1 MHLLTDG
8 AGVPLAVDVSAGQVN
23 ECSRFENVMQAAGV
37 SRRQRSGAWRPK
49 SLAGDMGYSSRR
61 IRSWL
66 RRRRIRPVI
75 PLPSCQHPARPE
87 PLDRALYRRRNAIE
101 RCVGWLKELRRIA
114 TRFEKLAVN
123 YLAMLKLAI
132 VARYL
137 RIAFPDRA

>member
-1 MHLLTDG
+1 M
-8 AGVPLAVDVSAGQVN
+8 AVDITAGQVN
-23 ECSRFENVMQAAGV
+23 ECTRFEKVMEAARVGGG
-37 SRRQRSGAWRPK
+37 SRRRRWRPQA
-49 SLAGDMGYSSRR
+49 LAGDKGYSSRQ
-61 IRSWL
+61 IRRWL

-75 PLPSCQHPARPE
+75 PLPSCQRP
-87 PLDRALYRRRNAIE
+87 DRAETFDRKTYRRRNAVE

-137 RIAFPDRA
+137 RIAFPDTA